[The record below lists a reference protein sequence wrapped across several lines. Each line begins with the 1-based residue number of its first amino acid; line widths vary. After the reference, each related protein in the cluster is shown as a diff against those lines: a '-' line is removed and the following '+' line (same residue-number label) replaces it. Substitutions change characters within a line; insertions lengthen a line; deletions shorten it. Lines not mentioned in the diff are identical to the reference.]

1 MDALTE
7 SRYFEAM
14 LAEIRKENTRYKV
27 YDYKRLG
34 DWFETE
40 ETYATLQEA
49 NDEALYQW
57 NHLTY
62 AEQKRSHVFV
72 GTADDDIDIPEG
84 AFDSEEFVAKLVW
97 GHENEVE

>member
-1 MDALTE
+1 M
-7 SRYFEAM
+7 
-14 LAEIRKENTRYKV
+14 YKV

-40 ETYATLQEA
+40 ETYTNLQEA
-49 NDEALYQW
+49 NKEALYQW
-57 NHLTY
+57 NHLTP

-72 GTADDDIDIPEG
+72 GTVEDDIDIPEG

-97 GHENEVE
+97 RYNNEVE